1 MIILVS
7 RSILDELDA
16 VLAARKAADRESI
29 IESRANNI
37 ITSAIN
43 LLEMIHKSYPVEVA
57 EDLEKR
63 FLNSIRG
70 RNVAKMSNSLKKIKN
85 QNHES
90 K

>member
-16 VLAARKAADRESI
+16 VLAARKATDRESI

-43 LLEMIHKSYPVEVA
+43 LLEMIHKSYPTEVA

-70 RNVAKMSNSLKKIKN
+70 RNVTKMSNSLKKIKK

>member
-16 VLAARKAADRESI
+16 VLAARKATDRESI

-43 LLEMIHKSYPVEVA
+43 LLEMIHKSYPAEVA

-70 RNVAKMSNSLKKIKN
+70 RNAAKMSNSLKKIKN

>member
-16 VLAARKAADRESI
+16 VLAARKATDRESI

-43 LLEMIHKSYPVEVA
+43 LLEMIHKSYPTEVA

-85 QNHES
+85 QNHEN

>member
-1 MIILVS
+1 VIILVS

-16 VLAARKAADRESI
+16 VLAARKATDRESI

-43 LLEMIHKSYPVEVA
+43 LLEMIHKSYPTEVA

-85 QNHES
+85 QNHEN

>member
-1 MIILVS
+1 LVS

-29 IESRANNI
+29 VESRANNI

-43 LLEMIHKSYPVEVA
+43 LLEMIHKAYPAEVA

-63 FLNSIRG
+63 FLNSIRA
-70 RNVAKMSNSLKKIKN
+70 RNPAKLSNTIKKIRNENK
-85 QNHES
+85 
-90 K
+90 

>member
-37 ITSAIN
+37 ITSAIT

-70 RNVAKMSNSLKKIKN
+70 RNVTKMSNSLKKIKK

>member
-16 VLAARKAADRESI
+16 VLAARKATDRESI

-70 RNVAKMSNSLKKIKN
+70 RNVSKMSNSLKKIKK

-90 K
+90 

>member
-1 MIILVS
+1 VIILVS

-16 VLAARKAADRESI
+16 VLAARKATDRESI

-70 RNVAKMSNSLKKIKN
+70 RNATKMSNSLKKIKK

-90 K
+90 

>member
-1 MIILVS
+1 MVS
-7 RSILDELDA
+7 KSILDELDA
-16 VLAARKAADRESI
+16 VLAARKSMDRESI
-29 IESRANNI
+29 LESRANNI

-43 LLEMIHKSYPVEVA
+43 LLELIHKSYPTEIA

-70 RNVAKMSNSLKKIKN
+70 RNPAKLSNSLKRIKQ
-85 QNHES
+85 QNES

>member
-1 MIILVS
+1 VIILVS

-16 VLAARKAADRESI
+16 VLAARKATDRESI

-70 RNVAKMSNSLKKIKN
+70 RNVTKMSNSLKKIKK

-90 K
+90 

>member
-1 MIILVS
+1 VIILVS

-16 VLAARKAADRESI
+16 VLAARKATDRESI

-70 RNVAKMSNSLKKIKN
+70 RNATKMSNSLKKIKK

>member
-16 VLAARKAADRESI
+16 VLAARKATDRESI

-70 RNVAKMSNSLKKIKN
+70 RNATKMSNSLKKIKK

>member
-16 VLAARKAADRESI
+16 VLAARKATDRESI

-70 RNVAKMSNSLKKIKN
+70 RNVTKMSNSLKKIKK

-90 K
+90 

>member
-1 MIILVS
+1 MVS

-29 IESRANNI
+29 VESRANNI

-43 LLEMIHKSYPVEVA
+43 LLEMIHKAYPADVA

-63 FLNSIRG
+63 FLNSIRS
-70 RNVAKMSNSLKKIKN
+70 RNPAKLSNTIKKIKN
-85 QNHES
+85 EN